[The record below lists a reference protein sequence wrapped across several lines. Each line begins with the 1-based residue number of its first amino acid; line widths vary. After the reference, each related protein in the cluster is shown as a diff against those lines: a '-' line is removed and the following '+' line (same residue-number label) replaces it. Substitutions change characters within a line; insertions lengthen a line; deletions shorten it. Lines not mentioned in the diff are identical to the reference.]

1 MQYTDE
7 TAITEITIG
16 PDGRV
21 YVFGTSGDLLLALE
35 DLCRRDDPLVGRINH
50 LKTQAAAARVAEV
63 TASASRESAAS
74 LDPIHAVTSTQ

>member
-1 MQYTDE
+1 MKYTDE

-35 DLCRRDDPLVGRINH
+35 DLCGRDDPLVGRINQ
-50 LKTQAAAARVAEV
+50 LKTQAAAVPAAE
-63 TASASRESAAS
+63 TSAAS
-74 LDPIHAVTSTQ
+74 GGESTATHDPAPRITSTL